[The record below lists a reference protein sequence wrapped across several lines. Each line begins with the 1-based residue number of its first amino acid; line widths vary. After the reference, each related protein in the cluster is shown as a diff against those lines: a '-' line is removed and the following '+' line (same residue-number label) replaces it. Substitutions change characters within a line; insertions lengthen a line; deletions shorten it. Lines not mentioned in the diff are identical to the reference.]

1 MVGNARIGMRVSKK
15 VRKKVRK
22 AIKSAANPFV
32 RDFATAAMAAAG
44 RARREGP
51 RASEDDGADGSQRR
65 AHIMCG
71 ETRVHIDGSKIAEAF
86 RKAAADGLRTFLK
99 GIEEGLREAQ
109 AESGEAQPK
118 PRAKPKAKARPKA
131 KSGPES
137 AAAPKAKP
145 RPRKPRTNAAKPASR
160 APGA

>member
-1 MVGNARIGMRVSKK
+1 MVSEARIGMRVSKK

-44 RARREGP
+44 RARREG
-51 RASEDDGADGSQRR
+51 EGGNEGK

-71 ETRVHIDGSKIAEAF
+71 ETRVHIDGSKVAEAF

-99 GIEEGLREAQ
+99 GLEEGLREAQ
-109 AESGEAQPK
+109 AESGDPQPEPRAKPK
-118 PRAKPKAKARPKA
+118 PRAKAKARPKA
-131 KSGPES
+131 
-137 AAAPKAKP
+137 AAKP
-145 RPRKPRTNAAKPASR
+145 RARKPRASGAKPSSR